1 MLLLSKMANPPPM
14 TSYNFSAEAFLQKT
28 FPSIP
33 LEPPYTFSL
42 GIASSSS
49 FGFGKEKKRLTV
61 KQKQKLRRT
70 KTKPKPKPPA
80 DASTPV
86 KLIFRTAANAFSFR
100 RTVIIPPHI
109 YTPAING
116 LLNAN
121 PYNSAKRKRLIQ
133 HYRDYASAHRSEL
146 AKSPLAGLFADAK
159 PTYFENLSAAL
170 EEADDH
176 EGRLRGQLRP
186 FFHSC
191 RLRRLARRRLNSDDP
206 ATLSPPRIPIVLYD
220 WSAKGVWC
228 YEAAS
233 LRDQVSAELTHVS
246 YEFPEAQA
254 PRNPLTNKEFTYGQM
269 LSVVQQLRAAVKTNS
284 LVEGYA
290 ELGFKIGVFQAVYWR
305 KIRLRHFERNYR
317 DERSDD
323 FQHGFAIFMEAM
335 VFKMI
340 KMDQQLIYND
350 LFRWAVKYALREP
363 YMQEWKGLYRQ
374 YQITEIL
381 YKDDSAYDRM
391 IRSVYGQASI
401 LFQRKRERE
410 ELKEL
415 WMSSVV
421 SPSASENESEAGE
434 EYADF

>member
-1 MLLLSKMANPPPM
+1 M
-14 TSYNFSAEAFLQKT
+14 TSIIFSAEAFLQRV
-28 FPSIP
+28 FPSTP
-33 LEPPYTFSL
+33 LEPPYVFSHGSVHGSCRSL
-42 GIASSSS
+42 L
-49 FGFGKEKKRLTV
+49 KMK
-61 KQKQKLRRT
+61 
-70 KTKPKPKPPA
+70 KPPPRRPRRPKA
-80 DASTPV
+80 KASAAAATDPSKPI
-86 KLIFRTAANAFSFR
+86 KLVFRTAANSFSFKGN
-100 RTVIIPPHI
+100 TLLLPHNTTTQI
-109 YTPAING
+109 YA
-116 LLNAN
+116 LLNSY
-121 PYNSAKRKRLIQ
+121 PYNSAKRKRIIQ
-133 HYRDYASAHRSEL
+133 HYRDYSVRHRADL

-159 PTYFENLSAAL
+159 PTHFESLSRAL
-170 EEADDH
+170 IEADAC
-176 EGRLRGQLRP
+176 EGQLRARLRP
-186 FFHSC
+186 FFHHC

-206 ATLSPPRIPIVLYD
+206 ATLSPPRIPIVIYD

-246 YEFPEAQA
+246 YEFPEAQP

-269 LSVVQQLRAAVKTNS
+269 LSLVQQLRAAVKTNS

-323 FQHGFAIFMEAM
+323 FRQGFAAFMETM

-340 KMDQQLIYND
+340 KMDQQLIYDD
-350 LFRWAVKYALREP
+350 LFHWAVKYAHREP

-410 ELKEL
+410 DLKEL

>member
-42 GIASSSS
+42 GIASGSSL
-49 FGFGKEKKRLTV
+49 GFRKEKKRPTIKK
-61 KQKQKLRRT
+61 KQKQRR
-70 KTKPKPKPPA
+70 TKPKPKSPA

-86 KLIFRTAANAFSFR
+86 KLVFRTAANAFSFR
-100 RTVIIPPHI
+100 RTAIIPYHL

-121 PYNSAKRKRLIQ
+121 PYNSAKRKRLLQ
-133 HYRDYASAHRSEL
+133 HYRDYSSAHRGLL
-146 AKSPLAGLFADAK
+146 AKSPLAGLFANSK
-159 PTYFENLSAAL
+159 PTYFETLSAAL
-170 EEADDH
+170 VEADAR
-176 EGRLRGQLRP
+176 EGRLRGRLRP

-191 RLRRLARRRLNSDDP
+191 RLHRLAQRQLNSDDP

-220 WSAKGVWC
+220 WSARGVWC

-233 LRDQVSAELTHVS
+233 LRDQISAELTHVS

-269 LSVVQQLRAAVKTNS
+269 LSVVRQLRAAVKTNS

-317 DERSDD
+317 DERSED
-323 FQHGFAIFMEAM
+323 FQHGFAAFMETM
-335 VFKMI
+335 VYKMI
-340 KMDQQLIYND
+340 KMDQQLIYDD
-350 LFRWAVKYALREP
+350 LFRWAVKYALRIP

-401 LFQRKRERE
+401 LFQRKKERE
-410 ELKEL
+410 ELKDM

-421 SPSASENESEAGE
+421 SPSESEDDAGD
-434 EYADF
+434 EYVDF